1 MPRLAILADV
11 HGNLPALEAVQ
22 ADLARLAPDAVIVA
36 GDVINRG
43 PQSAEC
49 LQAVRATGWTVLFGN
64 HEDYILKLADGSL
77 PAPDDDEDWWLPA
90 RRVADEL
97 SAEELAYL
105 AALPRQH
112 VVALPGLPAIR
123 VLHGSLRALNDGIG
137 FWMTDADLRDAIGA
151 APETIV
157 VGAHTH
163 RPYSRYIDGHWALNC
178 GAAGFPFNGDPAAQ
192 YLVLESENGAW
203 AADFRAMPYDRT
215 PVFAAWER
223 TGILRRSV
231 IARVFR
237 LEIETASPH
246 LNRYDRFCEE
256 RGLSPGDPASF
267 EHYLAQSARSAPRQ
281 APGHQPPAHPAAD
294 QR

>member
-22 ADLARLAPDAVIVA
+22 ADLARLAPDLVIAA

-49 LQAVRATGWTVLFGN
+49 LRAVRATGWTVLFGN
-64 HEDYILKLADGSL
+64 HEEYILKLADGSL
-77 PAPDDDEDWWLPA
+77 PTPDDDEDWWLPA
-90 RRVADEL
+90 KRVADGL

-137 FWMTDADLRDAIGA
+137 SWMTDADLRDAVGA

-163 RPYSRYIDGHWALNC
+163 RPYSRHIDGHWALNC
-178 GAAGFPFNGDPAAQ
+178 GAVGFPFNGDPAAQ
-192 YLVLESENGAW
+192 YLVLESDNGAW
-203 AADFRAMPYDRT
+203 AADFRAVPYDRA

-223 TGILRRSV
+223 TDILKRSV

-237 LEIETASPH
+237 LEIETAAPH
-246 LNRYDRFCEE
+246 LNHYDRFCSR
-256 RGLSPGDPASF
+256 RGLAPGDLASF
-267 EHYLAQSARSAPRQ
+267 EQYLAHSARSAPRQ
-281 APGHQPPAHPAAD
+281 PASPQPPAHPAAD